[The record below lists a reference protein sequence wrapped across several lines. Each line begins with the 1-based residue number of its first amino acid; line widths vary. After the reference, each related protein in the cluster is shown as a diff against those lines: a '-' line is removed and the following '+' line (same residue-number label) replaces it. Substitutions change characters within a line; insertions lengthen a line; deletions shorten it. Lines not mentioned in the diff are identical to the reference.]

1 MRIKKAGGKV
11 FGAVLTAAERKAMDM
26 EINRQ
31 IVEADRRYAD
41 DIDAMVL
48 YTLHV
53 HLGFGKKRLRK
64 FYDAFSAEHDRL
76 IQYYQMP
83 DDYTW
88 LCKEML
94 KRIGVNVEAWNRE
107 RREPMKLKSIDGKVP
122 YVMAAGKDFVKD
134 EMSLAA
140 AKQICSR
147 GAQTVSKLFPDFPI
161 CVDGKF
167 YFAGTST
174 KPKSSKSKTPC
185 EG

>member
-1 MRIKKAGGKV
+1 MRVKKAGGKV

-26 EINRQ
+26 EINCQ

-83 DDYTW
+83 DDYTC
-88 LCKEML
+88 LFKDLLMS
-94 KRIGVNVEAWNRE
+94 IGVYVVAWNRE
-107 RREPMKLKSIDGKVP
+107 RREPHEAEKH
-122 YVMAAGKDFVKD
+122 
-134 EMSLAA
+134 
-140 AKQICSR
+140 
-147 GAQTVSKLFPDFPI
+147 
-161 CVDGKF
+161 
-167 YFAGTST
+167 
-174 KPKSSKSKTPC
+174 
-185 EG
+185 

>member
-1 MRIKKAGGKV
+1 MRIKKAGGKI
-11 FGAVLTAAERKAMDM
+11 FGAVLSAAEKKAMDM

-64 FYDAFSAEHDRL
+64 FY
-76 IQYYQMP
+76 
-83 DDYTW
+83 
-88 LCKEML
+88 
-94 KRIGVNVEAWNRE
+94 
-107 RREPMKLKSIDGKVP
+107 
-122 YVMAAGKDFVKD
+122 
-134 EMSLAA
+134 
-140 AKQICSR
+140 
-147 GAQTVSKLFPDFPI
+147 
-161 CVDGKF
+161 
-167 YFAGTST
+167 FAGTST